1 MANQFTKVLLGS
13 ADSLSSA
20 NIFWKL
26 SNIAEFVLSC
36 HNHRTDSSLWHSSDR
51 WGTCFVLQAVFA
63 LLCPFGEAGAV
74 TGVRGTASL
83 GLQVKG
89 ALGLF

>member
-36 HNHRTDSSLWHSSDR
+36 HNHRIDSSLQHSSDQ
-51 WGTCFVLQAVFA
+51 WGMRFVLQAALA
-63 LLCPFGEAGAV
+63 LLCPFG
-74 TGVRGTASL
+74 
-83 GLQVKG
+83 
-89 ALGLF
+89 